1 MLHGKNSGKLTT
13 ILITELTN
21 TKGYKSRSSELL
33 ALTFPFSL
41 AKRLRLGCSSVKGFS
56 H

>member
-1 MLHGKNSGKLTT
+1 MLHTKNSGKLTT

-41 AKRLRLGCSSVKGFS
+41 AKMLRLGCSSVKGFS